1 MKMNE
6 ATGGLVTNSVQTQ
19 QLLHVAEVAATLSQ
33 RYTPTGVTNWL
44 TDKGISEDRRQE
56 SALDLI
62 QTGEIAIVKQA
73 AEQAV
78 R

>member
-1 MKMNE
+1 M
-6 ATGGLVTNSVQTQ
+6 TTPDQTQ
-19 QLLHVAEVAATLSQ
+19 QLLDVAEVAATLSK
-33 RYTPTGVTNWL
+33 RYTPVGVTNWL
-44 TDKGISEDRRQE
+44 TDKGISEERRQD

>member
-1 MKMNE
+1 M
-6 ATGGLVTNSVQTQ
+6 TNSDQTQ
-19 QLLHVAEVAATLSQ
+19 QLLHVAEVATTLSQ
-33 RYTPTGVTNWL
+33 RYTPAGVTNWL
-44 TDKGISEDRRQE
+44 TDKGILEERRMQ